1 MTEFT
6 ILAAF
11 NFTPRS
17 PRMRER
23 RNKNTISRQG
33 YLISNNFIREIRYG
47 GVTRGRVG
55 WRRR

>member
-33 YLISNNFIREIRYG
+33 YLISNNFIKENKIK
-47 GVTRGRVG
+47 VTRGRVG
-55 WRRR
+55 WRRK